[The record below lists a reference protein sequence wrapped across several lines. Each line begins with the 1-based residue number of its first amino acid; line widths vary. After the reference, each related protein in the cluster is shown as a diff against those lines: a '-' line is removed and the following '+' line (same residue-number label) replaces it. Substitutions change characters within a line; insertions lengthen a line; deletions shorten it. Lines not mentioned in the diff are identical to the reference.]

1 MQPTRGTTNLK
12 NNARIKNVKSTHN
25 INGCF
30 FMKFKTKKKIIKTRK
45 IILQIIQ
52 IAIGTALMAVAVD
65 LFLLPNQISSG
76 GFSGI
81 GTILYYLFNFPIG
94 TTTLLLNIPLFFM
107 VLIKNGKK
115 FFLNALMGTA
125 FLSIFLNIFQRFDA
139 LTQDRFL
146 ACIYGGIIIGIGT
159 AIVLKA
165 NSSTGGTDLVA
176 HIVRKFFPWI
186 RTSLTIMIFDSAIII
201 ANVVFFK
208 ELEVGLYS
216 VITIY
221 LMGKI
226 IDLFFEG
233 IDFAKMIL
241 IISPKNE
248 EISKRIGR
256 QIRRGTTAL
265 YGKGMYK
272 NENKEIL
279 MCVVSRGEVRHIM
292 KIIKEIDKNSFIV
305 IANAREVYGKGFK

>member
-1 MQPTRGTTNLK
+1 MR
-12 NNARIKNVKSTHN
+12 
-25 INGCF
+25 
-30 FMKFKTKKKIIKTRK
+30 FKTKKRIIKSRK
-45 IILQIIQ
+45 MILQVMQ

-81 GTILYYLFNFPIG
+81 GTILYYLFKFPIG
-94 TTTLLLNIPLFFM
+94 TTTLLLNIPLFIIAL
-107 VLIKNGKK
+107 VKDGKK
-115 FFLNALMGTA
+115 FFLNAVVGTA
-125 FLSIFLNIFQRFDA
+125 FLSLFLNIFQRFSA

-165 NSSTGGTDLVA
+165 SSSTGGTDLVA
-176 HIVRKFFPWI
+176 HIVRKFIPWF
-186 RTSLTIMIFDSAIII
+186 RTSMTIIFLDTIII
-201 ANVVFFK
+201 AANVLFFR
-208 ELEVGLYS
+208 ELEIGLYS
-216 VITIY
+216 AITIY
-221 LMGKI
+221 IMGKI

-241 IISPKNE
+241 IISPKNQ
-248 EISKRIGR
+248 EISKRVNI
-256 QIRRGTTAL
+256 QMRRGTTAI

-272 NENKEIL
+272 NEDKEIL

-292 KIIKEIDKNSFIV
+292 KIIRDIDKNAFI
-305 IANAREVYGKGFK
+305 IITNAREVYGNGFK

>member
-1 MQPTRGTTNLK
+1 MR
-12 NNARIKNVKSTHN
+12 
-25 INGCF
+25 
-30 FMKFKTKKKIIKTRK
+30 FKTKKRIIKLRK

-81 GTILYYLFNFPIG
+81 GTILFYLFRFPIG
-94 TTTLLLNIPLFFM
+94 TTTLLLNIPLFIIA
-107 VLIKNGKK
+107 LIKDGKK
-115 FFLNALMGTA
+115 FFFNALIGTA
-125 FLSIFLNIFQRFDA
+125 FLSFFLNIFQKFGA

-146 ACIYGGIIIGIGT
+146 ACIYGGIITGIGT

-176 HIVRKFFPWI
+176 HIVRKIIPWV
-186 RTSLTIMIFDSAIII
+186 RTSMTIIFLDTIII
-201 ANVVFFK
+201 AANVLFFK
-208 ELEVGLYS
+208 ELEIGLYS
-216 VITIY
+216 AITIY
-221 LMGKI
+221 IMGKI

-241 IISPKNE
+241 IISPKNQ
-248 EISKRIGR
+248 EISRRINR

-272 NENKEIL
+272 NEDKEIL

-292 KIIKEIDKNSFIV
+292 KIIRDIDKKAFI
-305 IANAREVYGKGFK
+305 IITNAREVYGKGFK